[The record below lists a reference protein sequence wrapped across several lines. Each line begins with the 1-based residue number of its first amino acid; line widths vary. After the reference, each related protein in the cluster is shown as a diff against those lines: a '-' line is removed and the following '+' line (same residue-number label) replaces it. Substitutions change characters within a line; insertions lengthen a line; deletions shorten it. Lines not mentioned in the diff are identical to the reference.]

1 MHDYI
6 QVMKAVDEEVDRS
19 RKIDLVLEWIAQAM
33 GFLGA
38 ACIDLRQGAD
48 KPFILAANGTLTRL
62 CESGAIRVEDAP
74 RAFACSAAINFSLGD
89 KGSFERGY
97 FHPVWIEEG
106 STMGGL
112 LLHGGNGAAD
122 APRTPGTV
130 ELVFASSILRGL
142 MEKMY
147 LQEQLEREKAF
158 ISLLVDRRISVD
170 QRAVNPGFD
179 LITDG
184 LGLPLYMSDLGGT
197 IIYASPAF
205 LKLVGYASVNEIRQ
219 RTDFFLEP
227 QSRTA
232 ELNLLKA
239 HGKVSSYP
247 FGVRAGNHLR
257 LEIQDSAVTVGAF
270 IFGVFFDVTGF
281 FSMNRDLKDSLEI
294 QEKLNDSIISAT
306 QTLQRTHVTSI
317 RALARLA
324 EYRDKE
330 TGFHLQRICEYTRL
344 IAQKVLE
351 NKPYVFKLNS
361 SYSNDIS
368 LSSML
373 HDIGKVSIP
382 DSILLKPDKL
392 DRNEWE
398 IMKKHTVYGWDIL
411 NGADKELGEQS
422 FLTLASTIA
431 LSHHERYDGTGYPS
445 GLDGERIPLSARISA
460 VADVYDALT
469 TKRPYKEPWTHERAA
484 SEIQRQSGKQ
494 FDPVLVDIFTQAGG
508 EFNGIRQVF
517 PG

>member
-1 MHDYI
+1 
-6 QVMKAVDEEVDRS
+6 MKAVDDEADRS
-19 RKIDLVLEWIAQAM
+19 KKVDLMLGWASLAM
-33 GFLGA
+33 GFEGA
-38 ACIDLRQGAD
+38 AYIDLRQGMD
-48 KPFILAANGTLTRL
+48 KPIVTCASGTLARL
-62 CESGAIRVEDAP
+62 FDSEAIRVEDGS
-74 RAFACSAAINFSLGD
+74 RAFSGSSVISFCLGD
-89 KGSFERGY
+89 RGVSERGY
-97 FHPVWIEEG
+97 FHPVWVEEG
-106 STMGGL
+106 CTLGGL
-112 LLHGGNGAAD
+112 LLHGAS
-122 APRTPGTV
+122 PPGREPVEPAHV
-130 ELVFASSILRGL
+130 ELAFVSSILRGL
-142 MEKMY
+142 MEKAR
-147 LQEQLEREKAF
+147 LLEQLEREKAF
-158 ISLLVDRRISVD
+158 VSLLVDRRIKAD
-170 QRAVNPGFD
+170 GKAVNPGFD

-184 LGLPLYMSDLGGT
+184 LGLPLYMSDLSGNM
-197 IIYASPAF
+197 IYASPAF

-219 RTDFFLEP
+219 RKDFFLEP
-227 QSRTA
+227 QSRIA
-232 ELNLLKA
+232 ELNLLRA
-239 HGKVSSYP
+239 QGKVSSYTI
-247 FGVRAGNHLR
+247 GVRSGNHLR

-281 FSMNRDLKDSLEI
+281 FSVNKELKDSLEI
-294 QEKLNDSIISAT
+294 QEQLNDRIISAT

-330 TGFHLQRICEYTRL
+330 TGFHLQRICEYTRI

-361 SYSNDIS
+361 SYPNDIS

-392 DRNEWE
+392 DREEWE
-398 IMKKHTVYGWDIL
+398 IMKRHTVYGWDIL
-411 NGADKELGEQS
+411 NRADKELGEQS

-469 TKRPYKEPWTHERAA
+469 TKRPYKQPWSHERAVE
-484 SEIQRQSGKQ
+484 EINGLSGRQ
-494 FDPVLVDIFTQAGG
+494 FDPILVEIFTQVGA
-508 EFNGIRQVF
+508 EFSGIRRVF